1 MKVYGYKED
10 TMISQEQCAKEVK
23 ELKVFREQIR
33 TRDNIEGMEQYM
45 DNIHVGGLHKC
56 KM

>member
-1 MKVYGYKED
+1 
-10 TMISQEQCAKEVK
+10 MISQEQYVKNEVK

-45 DNIHVGGLHKC
+45 DNIHVGDCISVKC
-56 KM
+56 D

>member
-10 TMISQEQCAKEVK
+10 TMIRQEQCAKEVE

>member
-1 MKVYGYKED
+1 
-10 TMISQEQCAKEVK
+10 MISQEQYVKNEVK

>member
-1 MKVYGYKED
+1 MYGYKED
-10 TMISQEQCAKEVK
+10 TMIRQEQCAKEVE